1 MNVAT
6 APNEMMGTKERDVAS
21 LVYTLIHGTEG
32 DYGPNIAIAFLNS
45 DGRFETGAVFNNW
58 YPDYGQIEINMASVR
73 YNSLTPYRV
82 ACLIDAVI
90 KIGAR
95 IVVARC
101 DAGNER
107 VIRLL
112 CGHGGVKYILKDL
125 RGPGKDEAFIT
136 LKTEDLIKTKVWRK
150 FNG

>member
-6 APNEMMGTKERDVAS
+6 ASNEMMGTKELDVAS

-32 DYGPNIAIAFLNS
+32 NYGPNIAMAFLNS

-58 YPDYGQIEINMASVR
+58 YPDYGQIEINMASIR
-73 YNSLTPYRV
+73 RNSLTPYRI

-101 DAGNER
+101 DADNER
-107 VIRLL
+107 VIKLL
-112 CGHGGVKYILKDL
+112 CGHGGVKYVLKDL
-125 RGPGKDEAFIT
+125 RGPGKDEVFIT
-136 LKTEDLIKTKVWRK
+136 LKIEDLVKTKAWRK

>member
-1 MNVAT
+1 MNVAI
-6 APNEMMGTKERDVAS
+6 APDSMMDTQLPDVAS
-21 LVYTLIHGTEG
+21 LVYQLIHNGEG
-32 DYGPNIAIAFLNS
+32 DFGPNFSLAFLNS
-45 DGRFETGAVFNNW
+45 DGRFDVGAVFNNW
-58 YPDYGQIEINMASVR
+58 YPDYGQIEINLAGVR
-73 YNSLTPYRV
+73 YNTLTPYRV
-82 ACLIDAVI
+82 ACLIDAVL

-101 DAGNER
+101 DASNER

-112 CGHGGVKYILKDL
+112 CGHGGVKYIIKDL

-136 LKTEDLIKTKVWRK
+136 LKTEDLVKTKAWRK

>member
-6 APNEMMGTKERDVAS
+6 ASNAMNGTQLPNVAS
-21 LVYTLIHGTEG
+21 LVYQLIHGTDG
-32 DYGPNIAIAFLNS
+32 DFGPSFSLAFLNS

-58 YPDYGQIEINMASVR
+58 YPEYGQIEINMASVR

-82 ACLIDAVI
+82 ACLIDAVV

-101 DAGNER
+101 AAENER

-136 LKTEDLIKTKVWRK
+136 LKTEDLIKTKAWRK